1 VKENAMPLDM
11 RSYMSRL
18 EEANELVRV
27 SEPVDIEIDIG
38 RRLFAAKEQ
47 ALLFENIQSHQG
59 WSVLGQAPANMRHIA
74 LAFGTT
80 PNKVVTEYA
89 SRIDRGLIP
98 SNIADSGPVQDIVLT
113 GDEVDVTRIPA
124 HIIAEKDP
132 GRYIAGGLCV
142 VKDPETEKRNVA
154 FHRLQLKGPN
164 KLGIFMVEG
173 RHTWTIHQ
181 KYEAMHQPMPMAIFI
196 GHHLMYYFAAAYSG
210 PLGLD
215 EFEVTGALLQEPVDL
230 VRCETVD
237 LEAPGHAEIVLECEI
252 PPTVRESE
260 GPFSEFTGY
269 YGGRQERPVVMVKA
283 ITMRRDAIYKAVQSA
298 AHTESIFYNAL
309 PMAVS
314 IFRDLRSVAGY
325 ADIKDVTTSWG
336 STFNVVVQMTPRFYG
351 EAKHVL
357 LAAISSLYPHQ
368 KIAVAVDEDVNIYDP
383 QDVAWAIA
391 TRVNPSVDISVIPG
405 VRGHPLDNAL
415 PEVSGPDI
423 TTWHRLGSRAIIDA
437 TKPPTCDPEAREKF
451 DRVRPPQPT

>member
-1 VKENAMPLDM
+1 MPLDM
-11 RSYMSRL
+11 RSYMRQL

-27 SEPVDIEIDIG
+27 REPVDSEVDIG
-38 RRLFAAKEQ
+38 QRLFASTEQ
-47 ALLFENIQSHQG
+47 ALLFENVRGYQG
-59 WSVLGQAPANMRHIA
+59 WRVLGQAPANMRHVA

-80 PNKVVTEYA
+80 PNKVVTEFA
-89 SRIDRGLIP
+89 ARLDRGLIRCTLTD
-98 SNIADSGPVQDIVLT
+98 AGPVKEIVRTGKAVDIMKL
-113 GDEVDVTRIPA
+113 PA

-132 GRYIAGGLCV
+132 GRYIAGGLCI
-142 VKDPETEKRNVA
+142 VKDPETGLRNVA
-154 FHRLQLKGPN
+154 FHRLQLKGPD

-173 RHTWTIHQ
+173 RHTWTIHR
-181 KYEAMHQPMPMAIFI
+181 KYEAMQQPMPMAIVI
-196 GHHLMYYFAAAYSG
+196 GHHPMYYFAAAYSG
-210 PLGLD
+210 PLGVD
-215 EFEVTGALLQEPVDL
+215 ELEVTGALLQEPVEL
-230 VRCETVD
+230 VRCATVD
-237 LEAPGHAEIVLECEI
+237 LEAPAHAEILLEGEV
-252 PPTVRESE
+252 PPAVREPE

-269 YGGRQERPVVMVKA
+269 YGARQERPVVLIKA
-283 ITMRRDAIYKAVQSA
+283 ISRRRDTIYKAVQSG

-351 EAKHVL
+351 EARHVL

-368 KIAVAVDEDVNIYDP
+368 KIAVAVDEDVDIYNP

-391 TRVNPSVDISVIPG
+391 TRVNPAVDISVIPA

-415 PEVSGPDI
+415 PEVSGPGI
-423 TTWHRLGSRAIIDA
+423 TTWHRLGSRVIIDA
-437 TKPPTCDPEAREKF
+437 TKPPTCDPQARAMF
-451 DRVRPPQPT
+451 DRVRPPQPK